1 MADNSFNVGIYSAP
15 EAAQMVGMGAQT
27 LRRWLLGYD
36 FEIEGVTHTQPPL
49 WLPQHIV
56 DDGDL
61 LLGFRDL
68 VEARV
73 IHALRRKGI
82 ALQTIR
88 LCLDRARNIIGD
100 ERPLSTRSFKTDGRS
115 IFLEITEGVDEP
127 QLVDLKK
134 RQGVFHRVVEPS
146 LSGLE
151 FGPDAAERWW
161 LLPGKRTI
169 VADPAMAFGAPSV
182 AGHGMT
188 TSRIAQAVRAEGS
201 AARVARLYEVK
212 LAAIRDAIK
221 FEEHRGLR
229 RAA

>member
-1 MADNSFNVGIYSAP
+1 MVDNSSSIGIYSAP
-15 EAAQMVGMGAQT
+15 EAAQMIGMGAQT
-27 LRRWLLGYD
+27 LRRWLIGYE
-36 FEIEGVTHTQPPL
+36 FEIEGVKHSQPPL
-49 WLPQHIV
+49 WSPQHAV
-56 DDGDL
+56 SDGEL

-73 IHALRRKGI
+73 VSALRRKGI

-88 LCLDRARNIIGD
+88 VCLDRARNIVGD
-100 ERPLSTRSFKTDGRS
+100 QRPLSTRSFKTDGRS

-127 QLVDLKK
+127 QLIDLKK

-151 FGPDAAERWW
+151 FGADAAERWW
-161 LLPGKRTI
+161 LLSGKRTI
-169 VADPAMAFGAPSV
+169 VADPAFAFGAPSV

-201 AARVARLYEVK
+201 PTKVARLYEINPNAV
-212 LAAIRDAIK
+212 RDAIK
-221 FEEHRGLR
+221 FESNRGLR